1 MSVITDNTARN
12 ADLRELFDM
21 LTKQAARR
29 VDLVV
34 PATAITAWKGNLHV
48 KGADPVLDA
57 DGVTLAD
64 GVYRPNT
71 VAVEGFADKTGIP
84 IKYLRTLH
92 ADRPDLFDANVNGW
106 LRGGIDKDHVVTEPD
121 RRSFLL
127 RTYKPE
133 DGSPGIARALLSD
146 KFKAFDNLDA
156 LASVLEGLKASG
168 IKVDVRGADLTE
180 RRMRVRVVAPE
191 IAALAPV
198 LLKGYRSPYSGQSG
212 TDNPVVFAGL
222 EISNSEVGNGAFTIT
237 PRLEVQ
243 ICTNGMRITK
253 DAVRNVHLG
262 GKLDQGIINWSAAT
276 QQKNL
281 ELVKAQ
287 TIDAVGT
294 FLDVSYM
301 ERVITAAEEKAGEPV
316 STEKQVRDIT
326 KATAVTQD
334 QIEDIMSYFVNGG
347 QANLGGL
354 SNAITAFAQ
363 KVDDGD
369 VAADLEEAAMAIL
382 A

>member
-1 MSVITDNTARN
+1 MSVNTARN
-12 ADLRELFDM
+12 AELRELFNM
-21 LTKQAARR
+21 LTEQAARR

-64 GVYRPNT
+64 GIYRPNT

-84 IKYLRTLH
+84 VKYLRGLH
-92 ADRPDLFDANVNGW
+92 ENRTDLFDANVNGW
-106 LRGGIDKDHVVTEPD
+106 LRGGIDKDHVVAEPD
-121 RRSFLL
+121 GRSFLL

-133 DGSPGIARALLSD
+133 NSSQPGIARALLSD

-168 IKVDVRGADLTE
+168 IRIDVRGADLTE

-262 GKLDQGIINWSAAT
+262 GKLEQGIIRWSAAT
-276 QQKNL
+276 QEKNL

-301 ERVITAAEEKAGEPV
+301 EQVIAAAEEKAGVPV

-369 VAADLEEAAMAIL
+369 VAADLEDSAMAIL